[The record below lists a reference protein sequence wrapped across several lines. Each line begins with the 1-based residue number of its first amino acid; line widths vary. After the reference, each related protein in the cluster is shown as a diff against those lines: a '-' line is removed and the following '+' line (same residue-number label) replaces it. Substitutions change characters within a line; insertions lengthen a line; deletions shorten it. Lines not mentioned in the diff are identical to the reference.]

1 MKNIKSYI
9 ELLKANKN
17 LVLTGAPGTGKTYLA
32 RQIARAMRAKVEFVQ
47 FHPSYSYTDFVEGL
61 RPCRDAAGQIGFK
74 RQDGVFKAFCK
85 DAIANKK
92 TVRKNEDDPQ
102 TDEDDPKDLSYYYNV
117 LVDKI
122 ANKEITSIKRLSGK
136 EFGVYCE
143 NGKTIYAKF
152 GVNRSKGYTY
162 GPSISYKSLNELSKT
177 YPDCESLETA
187 KFNVTRGKLYAAVL
201 YFLYKMKEEDEHY
214 EAEIK
219 ADQKVQDDDQDYID
233 VFSEKEPK
241 SYVFIIDEIN
251 RGELSKIFGELLFAI
266 DPGYR
271 GRKGKVKTQYQ
282 NLVGKGDVFANGF
295 YVPDNVYIIA
305 TMNDIDRSIES
316 IDFALRRRFAWKV
329 IKPEDRTDMLSEKL
343 DPDTCAKAL
352 KVMTALNKEI
362 SSMRGL
368 GSAYQIGPAYF
379 MKLDKEY
386 YNGDFKALW
395 NMHIEVL
402 LKEYLRVFNNANI
415 RLEQFKEIYFDSLIE
430 K

>member
-1 MKNIKSYI
+1 MKNIKSYV

-61 RPCRDAAGQIGFK
+61 RPCREAGQIGFK

-85 DAIANKK
+85 DAIATQKAFEIH
-92 TVRKNEDDPQ
+92 EDDSK
-102 TDEDDPKDLSYYYNV
+102 THEDAPKDLSYYYNV

-122 ANKEITSIKRLSGK
+122 VNKEITNIEKKNSKK
-136 EFGVYCE
+136 MGVYCK
-143 NGKTIYAKF
+143 NGKTIY
-152 GVNRSKGYTY
+152 NTY
-162 GPSISYKSLNELSKT
+162 GQSISDKTLNELSKT
-177 YPDCESLETA
+177 YPDCESLKSSNFETSRKRA
-187 KFNVTRGKLYAAVL
+187 YAAVL
-201 YFLYKMKEEDEHY
+201 YLLYKMKEEDELN
-214 EAEIK
+214 EAELK
-219 ADQKVQDDDQDYID
+219 ADQEVQEDNQEYID
-233 VFSEKEPK
+233 VLSEKEPK
-241 SYVFIIDEIN
+241 PYVFIIDEIN
-251 RGELSKIFGELLFAI
+251 RGELSKIFGELFYAI

-282 NLVGKGDVFANGF
+282 NLVGKTDVFANGF
-295 YVPDNVYIIA
+295 YVPENVYIIA
-305 TMNDIDRSIES
+305 TMNDIDRSVES

-343 DPDTCAKAL
+343 DPDTCARAL
-352 KVMTALNKEI
+352 NVMTALNKEI

-379 MKLDKEY
+379 MKLDKEH
-386 YNGDFKALW
+386 YNGDFTALW

-402 LKEYLRVFNNANI
+402 LKEYLRVFNNADI

>member
-61 RPCRDAAGQIGFK
+61 RPCRDGAGQIGFK

-85 DAIANKK
+85 EAIATQKAFEIHEDNSK
-92 TVRKNEDDPQ
+92 THEDA
-102 TDEDDPKDLSYYYNV
+102 PKDLSYYYNV

-122 ANKEITSIKRLSGK
+122 VNKEITNIEKKNSKK
-136 EFGVYCE
+136 MGVYCK
-143 NGKTIYAKF
+143 NGKTIY
-152 GVNRSKGYTY
+152 NTY
-162 GPSISYKSLNELSKT
+162 GQSISDKTLNELSKT
-177 YPDCESLETA
+177 YPDCESLKSSNFKTSRKRA
-187 KFNVTRGKLYAAVL
+187 YAAVL
-201 YFLYKMKEEDEHY
+201 YMLYKMKEEDELN
-214 EAEIK
+214 EAELK
-219 ADQKVQDDDQDYID
+219 ADQEVQEDNQEYID
-233 VFSEKEPK
+233 VLSEKEPK
-241 SYVFIIDEIN
+241 PYVFIIDEIN
-251 RGELSKIFGELLFAI
+251 RGELSKIFGELFYAI

-282 NLVGKGDVFANGF
+282 NLVGKTDVFANGF
-295 YVPDNVYIIA
+295 YVPENVYIIA

-329 IKPEDRTDMLSEKL
+329 INPEDRTDMLLEKL
-343 DPDTCAKAL
+343 DPDTCTRAL
-352 KVMTALNKEI
+352 NVMTALNKEI

-379 MKLDKEY
+379 IKLDKDH
-386 YNGDFKALW
+386 YNGDFTALW

-402 LKEYLRVFNNANI
+402 LKEYLRVFNNADI

>member
-61 RPCRDAAGQIGFK
+61 RPCRDGAGQIGFK

-85 DAIANKK
+85 DAIATQKAFEIHEDNSK
-92 TVRKNEDDPQ
+92 THEDA
-102 TDEDDPKDLSYYYNV
+102 PKDLSYYYNV

-122 ANKEITSIKRLSGK
+122 VNKEITNIEKKNSKK
-136 EFGVYCE
+136 MGVYCK
-143 NGKTIYAKF
+143 NGKTIY
-152 GVNRSKGYTY
+152 NTY
-162 GPSISYKSLNELSKT
+162 GQSISDKTLNELSKT
-177 YPDCESLETA
+177 YPDCESLKSSNFKTSRKRA
-187 KFNVTRGKLYAAVL
+187 YAAVL
-201 YFLYKMKEEDEHY
+201 YMLYKMKEEDELN
-214 EAEIK
+214 EAELK
-219 ADQKVQDDDQDYID
+219 ADQEVQEDNQEYID
-233 VFSEKEPK
+233 VLSEKEPK
-241 SYVFIIDEIN
+241 PYVFIIDEIN
-251 RGELSKIFGELLFAI
+251 RGELSKIFGELFYAI

-282 NLVGKGDVFANGF
+282 NLVGKTDVFANGF
-295 YVPDNVYIIA
+295 YVPENVYIIA

-329 IKPEDRTDMLSEKL
+329 IKPEDRTDMLLEKL
-343 DPDTCAKAL
+343 DPDTCTRAL
-352 KVMTALNKEI
+352 NVMTALNKEI

-379 MKLDKEY
+379 IKLDKDH
-386 YNGDFKALW
+386 YNGDFTALW

-402 LKEYLRVFNNANI
+402 LKEYLRVFNNADI

>member
-32 RQIARAMRAKVEFVQ
+32 RQIARSMRAKVEFVQ

-61 RPCRDAAGQIGFK
+61 RPCREAGQIGFK

-85 DAIANKK
+85 DAIATQKAFEIH
-92 TVRKNEDDPQ
+92 EDDSK
-102 TDEDDPKDLSYYYNV
+102 THEDAPKDLSYYYNV

-122 ANKEITSIKRLSGK
+122 VNKEITNIEKKNSKK
-136 EFGVYCE
+136 MGVYCK
-143 NGKTIYAKF
+143 NGKTIY
-152 GVNRSKGYTY
+152 NTY
-162 GPSISYKSLNELSKT
+162 GQSISDKTLNELSKT
-177 YPDCESLETA
+177 YPDCESLKSSNFETSRKRA
-187 KFNVTRGKLYAAVL
+187 YAAVL
-201 YFLYKMKEEDEHY
+201 YMLYKMKEEDELN
-214 EAEIK
+214 EAELK
-219 ADQKVQDDDQDYID
+219 ADQKVQEDNQEYID

-241 SYVFIIDEIN
+241 PYVFIIDEIN
-251 RGELSKIFGELLFAI
+251 RGELSKIFGELFYAI

-282 NLVGKGDVFANGF
+282 NLVGKTDVFANGF
-295 YVPDNVYIIA
+295 YVPENVYIIA

-343 DPDTCAKAL
+343 DPDTCVKAL

-379 MKLDKEY
+379 MKLDKDH
-386 YNGDFKALW
+386 YNGDFTALW

-402 LKEYLRVFNNANI
+402 LKEYLRVFNNADI

>member
-61 RPCRDAAGQIGFK
+61 RPCREAGQIGFK

-85 DAIANKK
+85 DAIATQKAFEIH
-92 TVRKNEDDPQ
+92 EDDSK
-102 TDEDDPKDLSYYYNV
+102 THEDAPKNLSYYYNV

-122 ANKEITSIKRLSGK
+122 VNKEITNIEKKNSKK
-136 EFGVYCE
+136 MGVYCK
-143 NGKTIYAKF
+143 NGKTIY
-152 GVNRSKGYTY
+152 NTY
-162 GPSISYKSLNELSKT
+162 GQSISDKTLNELSKT
-177 YPDCESLETA
+177 YPDCESLKSSNFETSRKRA
-187 KFNVTRGKLYAAVL
+187 YAAVL
-201 YFLYKMKEEDEHY
+201 YMLYKMKEEDELN
-214 EAEIK
+214 EAELK
-219 ADQKVQDDDQDYID
+219 ADQKVQEDNQEYID

-241 SYVFIIDEIN
+241 PYVFIIDEIN
-251 RGELSKIFGELLFAI
+251 RGELSKIFGELFYAI

-282 NLVGKGDVFANGF
+282 NLVGKTDVFANGF
-295 YVPDNVYIIA
+295 YVPENVYIIA
-305 TMNDIDRSIES
+305 TMNDIDRSVES

-329 IKPEDRTDMLSEKL
+329 IKPDDRTDMLSEKL

-379 MKLDKEY
+379 MKLDKEH
-386 YNGDFKALW
+386 YNGDFTALW

-402 LKEYLRVFNNANI
+402 LKEYLRVFNNADI

>member
-61 RPCRDAAGQIGFK
+61 RPCRDGVGQIGFK

-85 DAIANKK
+85 DAIATQKAFEIHEDNLK
-92 TVRKNEDDPQ
+92 THEDAPKN
-102 TDEDDPKDLSYYYNV
+102 LSYYYNV

-122 ANKEITSIKRLSGK
+122 VNKEITNIEKKNSKK
-136 EFGVYCE
+136 MGVYCK
-143 NGKTIYAKF
+143 NGKTIY
-152 GVNRSKGYTY
+152 NTY
-162 GPSISYKSLNELSKT
+162 GQSISDKTLNELSKT
-177 YPDCESLETA
+177 YPDCESLKSSNFKTSRKRA
-187 KFNVTRGKLYAAVL
+187 YAAVL
-201 YFLYKMKEEDEHY
+201 YMLYKMKEEDELN
-214 EAEIK
+214 EAELK
-219 ADQKVQDDDQDYID
+219 ADQEVQEDNQEYID
-233 VFSEKEPK
+233 VLSEKEPK
-241 SYVFIIDEIN
+241 PYVFIIDEIN
-251 RGELSKIFGELLFAI
+251 RGELSKIFGELFYAI

-282 NLVGKGDVFANGF
+282 NLVGKTDVFANGF
-295 YVPDNVYIIA
+295 YVPENVYIIA

-329 IKPEDRTDMLSEKL
+329 IKPEDRTDMLLEKF
-343 DPDTCAKAL
+343 DPDTCTRAL
-352 KVMTALNKEI
+352 NVMTALNKEI

-379 MKLDKEY
+379 IKLDKDH
-386 YNGDFKALW
+386 YNGDFTALW

-402 LKEYLRVFNNANI
+402 LKEYLRVFNNADI

>member
-1 MKNIKSYI
+1 MKNIKSYV

-61 RPCRDAAGQIGFK
+61 RPCREAGQIGFK
-74 RQDGVFKAFCK
+74 RQDGAFKTFCK
-85 DAIANKK
+85 DAIATQKAFEIH
-92 TVRKNEDDPQ
+92 EDDSK
-102 TDEDDPKDLSYYYNV
+102 THEDAPKDLSYYYNV

-122 ANKEITSIKRLSGK
+122 VNKEITNIEKKNSKK
-136 EFGVYCE
+136 MGVYCK
-143 NGKTIYAKF
+143 NGKTIY
-152 GVNRSKGYTY
+152 NTY
-162 GPSISYKSLNELSKT
+162 GQSISDKTLNELSKK
-177 YPDCESLETA
+177 YPDCESLKSSNFETSRKRA
-187 KFNVTRGKLYAAVL
+187 YAAVL
-201 YFLYKMKEEDEHY
+201 YMLYKMKEEDELN
-214 EAEIK
+214 EAELK
-219 ADQKVQDDDQDYID
+219 ADQEVQEDNQEYID
-233 VFSEKEPK
+233 VLSEKEPK
-241 SYVFIIDEIN
+241 PYVFIIDEIN
-251 RGELSKIFGELLFAI
+251 RGELSKIFGELFYAI

-282 NLVGKGDVFANGF
+282 NLVGKSDVFANGF
-295 YVPDNVYIIA
+295 YVPENVYIIA

-343 DPDTCAKAL
+343 DPDTCARAL

-379 MKLDKEY
+379 MKLEKEH
-386 YNGDFKALW
+386 YNGDFTALW

-402 LKEYLRVFNNANI
+402 LKEYLRVFNNADI

>member
-61 RPCRDAAGQIGFK
+61 RPCRDGAGQIGFK

-85 DAIANKK
+85 EAIATQKAFEIHEDNSK
-92 TVRKNEDDPQ
+92 THKDA
-102 TDEDDPKDLSYYYNV
+102 PKDLSYYYNV

-122 ANKEITSIKRLSGK
+122 VNKEITNIEKKNSKK
-136 EFGVYCE
+136 MGVYCK
-143 NGKTIYAKF
+143 NGKTIY
-152 GVNRSKGYTY
+152 NTY
-162 GPSISYKSLNELSKT
+162 GQSISDKTLNELSKT
-177 YPDCESLETA
+177 YPDCESLKSSNFKTSRKRA
-187 KFNVTRGKLYAAVL
+187 YAAVL
-201 YFLYKMKEEDEHY
+201 YMLYKMKEEDELN
-214 EAEIK
+214 EAELK
-219 ADQKVQDDDQDYID
+219 ADQEVQEDNQEYID
-233 VFSEKEPK
+233 VLSEKEPK
-241 SYVFIIDEIN
+241 PYVFIIDEIN
-251 RGELSKIFGELLFAI
+251 RGELSKIFGELFYAI

-282 NLVGKGDVFANGF
+282 NLVGKTDVFANGF
-295 YVPDNVYIIA
+295 YVPENVYIIA

-329 IKPEDRTDMLSEKL
+329 IKPEDRTDMLLEKL
-343 DPDTCAKAL
+343 DPDTCTRAL
-352 KVMTALNKEI
+352 NVMTALNKEI

-379 MKLDKEY
+379 IKLDKDH
-386 YNGDFKALW
+386 YNGDFTALW

-402 LKEYLRVFNNANI
+402 LKEYLRVFNNADI

>member
-61 RPCRDAAGQIGFK
+61 RPCRDGAGQIGFK

-85 DAIANKK
+85 DAIATQKAFEIHEDNSK
-92 TVRKNEDDPQ
+92 THEDA
-102 TDEDDPKDLSYYYNV
+102 PKDLSYYYNV

-122 ANKEITSIKRLSGK
+122 VNKEITNIEKKNSKK
-136 EFGVYCE
+136 MGVYCK
-143 NGKTIYAKF
+143 NGKTIY
-152 GVNRSKGYTY
+152 NTY
-162 GPSISYKSLNELSKT
+162 GQSISDKTLNELSKT
-177 YPDCESLETA
+177 YPDCESLKSSNFKTSRKRA
-187 KFNVTRGKLYAAVL
+187 YAAVL
-201 YFLYKMKEEDEHY
+201 YMLYKMKEEDELN
-214 EAEIK
+214 EAELK
-219 ADQKVQDDDQDYID
+219 ADQEVQEDNQEYID
-233 VFSEKEPK
+233 VLSEKEPK
-241 SYVFIIDEIN
+241 PYVFIIDEIN
-251 RGELSKIFGELLFAI
+251 RGELFYAI

-282 NLVGKGDVFANGF
+282 NLVGKTDVFANGF
-295 YVPDNVYIIA
+295 YVPENVYIIA

-329 IKPEDRTDMLSEKL
+329 IKPEDRTDMLLEKL
-343 DPDTCAKAL
+343 DPDTCTRAL
-352 KVMTALNKEI
+352 NVMTALNKEI

-379 MKLDKEY
+379 IKLDKDH
-386 YNGDFKALW
+386 YNGDFTALW

-402 LKEYLRVFNNANI
+402 LKEYLRVFNNADI
-415 RLEQFKEIYFDSLIE
+415 RLEQFKEIYFDSLME

>member
-61 RPCRDAAGQIGFK
+61 RPCRDGAGQIGFK

-85 DAIANKK
+85 DAIATQKAFEIHEDNLK
-92 TVRKNEDDPQ
+92 THEDA
-102 TDEDDPKDLSYYYNV
+102 PKDLSYYYNV

-122 ANKEITSIKRLSGK
+122 VNKEITNIEKKNSKK
-136 EFGVYCE
+136 MGVYCK
-143 NGKTIYAKF
+143 NGKTIY
-152 GVNRSKGYTY
+152 NTY
-162 GPSISYKSLNELSKT
+162 GQSISDKTLNELSKT
-177 YPDCESLETA
+177 YPDCESLKSSNFKTSRKRA
-187 KFNVTRGKLYAAVL
+187 YAAVL
-201 YFLYKMKEEDEHY
+201 YMLYKMKEEDELN
-214 EAEIK
+214 EAELK
-219 ADQKVQDDDQDYID
+219 ADQEVQEDNQEYID
-233 VFSEKEPK
+233 VLSEKEPK
-241 SYVFIIDEIN
+241 PYVFIIDEIN
-251 RGELSKIFGELLFAI
+251 RGELSKIFGELFYAI

-282 NLVGKGDVFANGF
+282 NLVGKTDVFANGF
-295 YVPDNVYIIA
+295 YVPENVYIIA

-329 IKPEDRTDMLSEKL
+329 IKPEDRTDMLLEKL
-343 DPDTCAKAL
+343 DPDTCTRAL
-352 KVMTALNKEI
+352 NVMTALNKEI

-379 MKLDKEY
+379 IKLDKDH
-386 YNGDFKALW
+386 YNGDFTALW

-402 LKEYLRVFNNANI
+402 LKEYLRVFNNTDI

>member
-61 RPCRDAAGQIGFK
+61 RPCRDGAGQIGFK

-85 DAIANKK
+85 EAIATQKAFEIHEDNSK
-92 TVRKNEDDPQ
+92 THEDA
-102 TDEDDPKDLSYYYNV
+102 PKDLSYYYNV

-122 ANKEITSIKRLSGK
+122 VNKEITNIEKKNSKK
-136 EFGVYCE
+136 MGVYCK
-143 NGKTIYAKF
+143 NGKTIY
-152 GVNRSKGYTY
+152 NTY
-162 GPSISYKSLNELSKT
+162 GQSISDKTLNELSKT
-177 YPDCESLETA
+177 YPDCESLKSSNFKTSRKRA
-187 KFNVTRGKLYAAVL
+187 YAAVL
-201 YFLYKMKEEDEHY
+201 YMLYKMKEEDELN
-214 EAEIK
+214 EAELK
-219 ADQKVQDDDQDYID
+219 ADQEVQEDNQEYID
-233 VFSEKEPK
+233 VLSEKEPK
-241 SYVFIIDEIN
+241 PYVFIIDEIN
-251 RGELSKIFGELLFAI
+251 RGELSKIFGELFYAI

-282 NLVGKGDVFANGF
+282 NLVGKTDVFTNGF
-295 YVPDNVYIIA
+295 YVPENVYIIA

-343 DPDTCAKAL
+343 DPDTCARAL
-352 KVMTALNKEI
+352 NVMTALNKEI

-379 MKLDKEY
+379 MKLDKDH
-386 YNGDFKALW
+386 YNGDFTALW

-402 LKEYLRVFNNANI
+402 LKEYLRVFNNADI